1 MKKKQIKFLKLD
13 KVKITKLQSTRIEGG
28 ALEVEDN
35 YTRANCERSQ
45 PLSICHCNTG
55 TVSG

>member
-1 MKKKQIKFLKLD
+1 MKKKHIKSLQLN
-13 KVKITKLQSTRIEGG
+13 KVKITKLESTHIEGG
-28 ALEVEDN
+28 AQDT

-55 TVSG
+55 TVISG